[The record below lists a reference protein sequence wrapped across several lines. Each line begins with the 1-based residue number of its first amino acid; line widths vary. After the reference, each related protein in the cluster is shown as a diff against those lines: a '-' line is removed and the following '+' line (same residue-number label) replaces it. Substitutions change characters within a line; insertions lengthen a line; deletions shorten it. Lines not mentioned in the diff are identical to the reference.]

1 MAVLSVPAGF
11 LEPELIRKGHA
22 AGVRVMLLLG
32 GDFPALETGAGV
44 LDTLLANL
52 STFSHQFGYDG
63 LDIDWEYPS
72 RQSGFWI
79 SSLGMRTINNQGAP
93 PLEIP
98 GAKPL

>member
-1 MAVLSVPAGF
+1 
-11 LEPELIRKGHA
+11 
-22 AGVRVMLLLG
+22 MLLLG

-52 STFSHQFGYDG
+52 STFIHQYGYGG

-79 SSLGMRTINNQGAP
+79 NALARDTGVAHDCRRIQECA
-93 PLEIP
+93 L
-98 GAKPL
+98 